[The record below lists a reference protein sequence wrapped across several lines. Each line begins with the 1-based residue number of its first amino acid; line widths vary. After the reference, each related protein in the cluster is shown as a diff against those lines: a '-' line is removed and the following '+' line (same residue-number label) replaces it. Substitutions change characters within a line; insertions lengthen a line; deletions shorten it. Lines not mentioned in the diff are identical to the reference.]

1 MPKNCPACCEAV
13 EELVVEIR
21 NMTTRNYLADTVAAK
36 MEQEIQAAIAEAKK
50 DTQDLR
56 LILGKVNG
64 AKALI
69 EGVASARGL
78 LPNFAETIALVER
91 HLP

>member
-1 MPKNCPACCEAV
+1 MCCEAL
-13 EELVVEIR
+13 EELVQEIR
-21 NMTTRNYLADTVAAK
+21 NMKTKNYLADTVAAK
-36 MEQEIQAAIAEAKK
+36 MEQELQVAITEAKK

-69 EGVASARGL
+69 EGVASARSL
-78 LPNFAETIALVER
+78 LPNFAETIALVES
-91 HLP
+91 HLL